1 MQKTMEFLSRFGFG
15 TASLVLMAMSLS
27 LVAFALTE
35 LYGAVTRQWG
45 DVGDALLDAI
55 GYVVIAM
62 AVFDL
67 AKYFIE
73 EEVIRGREMR
83 IASEARRS
91 LTKFMSTI
99 SIAVFIEALVT
110 VVRVSKQD
118 VDKMFPPTLLLMA
131 AIIIVVGLGVYQ
143 RLSVI
148 AEQHEEDK
156 KSKSASRS
164 SGQSKS

>member
-27 LVAFALTE
+27 LVGFALTE

-45 DVGDALLDAI
+45 EVGDALLDAI

-118 VDKMFPPTLLLMA
+118 VDKMFPPTLLLIS
-131 AIIIVVGLGVYQ
+131 AIVIVVGLGVYQ
-143 RLSVI
+143 RLSVVI
-148 AEQHEEDK
+148 EQHEDDHR
-156 KSKSASRS
+156 SKSGSRS
-164 SGQSKS
+164 SGPGKA

>member
-15 TASLVLMAMSLS
+15 TASVVLMAMSLS
-27 LVAFALTE
+27 LVGFALTE
-35 LYGAVTRQWG
+35 LYSAVTRQWT
-45 DVGDALLDAI
+45 DVGDALLEAI

-83 IASEARRS
+83 IAAEARRS

-110 VVRVSKQD
+110 AVRVSKQD
-118 VDKMFPPTLLLMA
+118 VGQMLPPTLLL
-131 AIIIVVGLGVYQ
+131 ISGIVIVVGLGVYQ
-143 RLSVI
+143 RLSV
-148 AEQHEEDK
+148 EVERHEGAK
-156 KSKSASRS
+156 KS
-164 SGQSKS
+164 